1 MLSCGVAAKSSFT
14 NVLVAH
20 VQVDEPDAVWP
31 NPKFCNVLGTK
42 NGSFDC
48 FAVEVLVT

>member
-20 VQVDEPDAVWP
+20 VQVDEPDFSEQ
-31 NPKFCNVLGTK
+31 KTH
-42 NGSFDC
+42 D
-48 FAVEVLVT
+48 